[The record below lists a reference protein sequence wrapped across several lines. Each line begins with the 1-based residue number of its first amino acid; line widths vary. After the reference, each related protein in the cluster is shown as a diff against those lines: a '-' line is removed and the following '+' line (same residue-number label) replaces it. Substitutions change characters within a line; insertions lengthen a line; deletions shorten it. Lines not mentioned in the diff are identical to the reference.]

1 MGVGVMRVTGTVS
14 LETELSSRTLERILY
29 ETVDLWN
36 GERCLLLLLK
46 FHVYY
51 ETIKRE
57 LNTRLIN
64 ECRCDERLK
73 GKGEGS
79 CTSRIHWFVCIISG
93 KSRATENIYKWVS
106 V

>member
-1 MGVGVMRVTGTVS
+1 M
-14 LETELSSRTLERILY
+14 ETELSSRTLERILY

-64 ECRCDERLK
+64 ECRCDERLN
-73 GKGEGS
+73 GKAEGS
-79 CTSRIHWFVCIISG
+79 TLLTYTGLRGELEI
-93 KSRATENIYKWVS
+93 EVS
-106 V
+106 HTLGVGN